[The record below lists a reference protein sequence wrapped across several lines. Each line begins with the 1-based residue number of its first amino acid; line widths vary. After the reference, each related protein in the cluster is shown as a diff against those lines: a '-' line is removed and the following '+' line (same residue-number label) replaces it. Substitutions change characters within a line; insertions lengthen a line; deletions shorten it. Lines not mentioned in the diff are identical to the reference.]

1 MPLAVKDSCALF
13 ERDAADF
20 PVLRQDFLRS
30 PAVLHID
37 SFRPGFLDFLPGC
50 PHLIRRLEAEH
61 RHLVRAGADSC
72 PCDID
77 RDIASSDDNR
87 APRKAD
93 GMVVVD
99 SSEEID
105 AGLDAF
111 RVLTR
116 HTGFSAALHPDG
128 QEECLVSLLPELLN
142 SRILSDLHAALKLYA
157 HLTQDINLRI
167 QHILLQTEA
176 RDAIGQHTA
185 RRLLLL
191 KDSDRIAFPSEEVGS
206 RHSGR
211 TCPDHGDLLREE
223 LALAVFAQRDI
234 ATLRLQLLCC
244 QELLDLVDR
253 QRLVDG
259 ASRAA
264 VLAAS
269 VADRPAHRR
278 ERIVLLDQLQRIQ
291 ISPLC
296 GHFDVALNGKM
307 HRTGCLAG

>member
-13 ERDAADF
+13 ERDAADL
-20 PVLRQDFLRS
+20 PVLRQDLLRA

-37 SFRPGFLDFLPGC
+37 AFRSGLLDFLPGR

-77 RDIASSDDNR
+77 RDIASADDNR

-128 QEECLVSLLPELLN
+128 EEECLVALLPEFLDR
-142 SRILSDLHAALKLYA
+142 RILSDFHTALKLHA
-157 HLTQDINLRI
+157 HLTQNINLRI

-191 KDSDRIAFPSEEVGS
+191 KDSDRIAFPSEEVSS
-206 RHSGR
+206 RHPGG

-234 ATLRLQLLCC
+234 AALRLQLLCC
-244 QELLDLVDR
+244 QELLDLIDR